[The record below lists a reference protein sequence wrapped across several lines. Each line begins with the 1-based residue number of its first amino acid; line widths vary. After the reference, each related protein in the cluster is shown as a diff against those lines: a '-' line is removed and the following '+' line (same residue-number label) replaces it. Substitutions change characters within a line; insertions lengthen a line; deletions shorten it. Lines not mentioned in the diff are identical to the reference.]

1 MSSSS
6 SSATTPAGERPTK
19 RAKVSPSSTV
29 EGVEIPAMSAEMLSE
44 MLSSEGPIVK
54 AVVLRATGEAE
65 ELSFDSTPAKN
76 EASMI
81 LGGSATFVGQFPA
94 VNVIV
99 MRLRDAGSA
108 TPVSKHS
115 AALAPPL
122 HALEAPVRGDM
133 LLVRMDDE
141 GEPADFTLSEYT
153 AFKASD
159 HSEALA
165 DYAASEKA
173 EAEAKAAEEA
183 KAAAGDGEEV
193 DDEEEEEEEE
203 EEDGEYDEDEEE
215 DDDDDDEGDLSPE
228 QEALLMRVI
237 GGFQSEHGREP
248 TQDEVVE
255 IMGKLNALMQMQD
268 AAAAAEEDAVAEE

>member
-1 MSSSS
+1 MSTSS
-6 SSATTPAGERPTK
+6 SSASERPTK

-29 EGVEIPAMSAEMLSE
+29 DGVEMPTMSAEMLSE
-44 MLSSEGPIVK
+44 MLSSEGPVVK

-76 EASMI
+76 EAAKI

-153 AFKASD
+153 AFNASD
-159 HSEALA
+159 HSETLA

-193 DDEEEEEEEE
+193 DDDEEEEEEE
-203 EEDGEYDEDEEE
+203 EEDGEYDEE
-215 DDDDDDEGDLSPE
+215 DDDEDDDEDDEGDLTPE
-228 QEALLMRVI
+228 QEALLVRVI

-248 TQDEVVE
+248 TQEEVVE

-268 AAAAAEEDAVAEE
+268 AAAAAEEEEGAEE